1 MHVSYLAIHPLKS
14 AAAVPVQA
22 LPIGALGPEWD
33 RRWMLVDSEG
43 AFVTQ
48 RTHPRLCLVS
58 ARVEAGRLHLGAP
71 GMPPLEV
78 VPVAAPPVAPARVWR
93 DTVST
98 ELPSPE
104 ADAWCSAF
112 LGLPVRLAFLPGS
125 TRRPVDPAWA
135 GEGHRTAF
143 SDGFPLLVTTQSSL
157 DHLNGLLVAE
167 GLPAVDWRRFR
178 PNLVVAGD
186 VAPHAEDGWRRLRV
200 GEVELALVKP
210 CSRCAIPS
218 IDPDTARK
226 DPRILQVLR
235 RYRAR
240 EDGFLYLGQN
250 AVVVAASANPRISL
264 QDRVEVLV

>member
-1 MHVSYLAIHPLKS
+1 MHVSYLATHPLKS
-14 AAAVPVQA
+14 AAAVP
-22 LPIGALGPEWD
+22 LDRLRLTDLGPEWD
-33 RRWMLVDSEG
+33 RRWMLVDGEG

-48 RTHPRLCLVS
+48 RTHPRMCLLV
-58 ARVEAGRLHLGAP
+58 AQVQDGRLRLRAP
-71 GMPPLEV
+71 GLPELVV
-78 VPVAAPPVAPARVWR
+78 VPVASPPAAPVRVWR
-93 DTVST
+93 DTVEA

-112 LGLPVRLAFLPGS
+112 LGLPVRLAYLPP
-125 TRRPVDPAWA
+125 RAVRPVDPAWA

-157 DHLNGLLVAE
+157 DHLNRLLLAD

-178 PNLVVAGD
+178 PNLVVAGHLP
-186 VAPHAEDGWRRLRV
+186 PHAEDGWRRLRV
-200 GEVELALVKP
+200 GTVELELVKP
-210 CSRCAIPS
+210 CSRCVIPS
-218 IDPDTARK
+218 IDPDTACK

-250 AVVVAASANPRISL
+250 AVVAAAPDDSSIRL